1 MNFGV
6 SEIILRESIRK
17 AQVGLVFLIEYYRDT
32 NILTIDHYK
41 ITYVVTFNTCLNT
54 N

>member
-6 SEIILRESIRK
+6 SEIILRDSIRK
-17 AQVGLVFLIEYYRDT
+17 AQVGSVFLIEYYRDT
-32 NILTIDHYK
+32 NILTIHYK